1 VLNKTSHLVFY
12 DDLMEADKSPEV
24 LQSIADFI
32 GIGGKLT
39 EEDLKQIKDMTSK
52 EAIEKLAQEGARPYL
67 RERGRERG
75 RAFVCLR

>member
-12 DDLMEADKSPEV
+12 DDLMKEDKSPEV

-39 EEDLKQIKDMTSK
+39 EADLKQIEDMTSK
-52 EAIEKLAQEGARPYL
+52 EAIEKLAKEGASL
-67 RERGRERG
+67 
-75 RAFVCLR
+75 V